1 MPDTAKGTTWEKEQT
16 TLAKGTAHVEAK
28 SPSRHGWQ
36 TGQSALLLEHRVVRD
51 RNRKYP
57 DGSQITK
64 EF

>member
-1 MPDTAKGTTWEKEQT
+1 MSDTAKGTTWEKEQT
-16 TLAKGTAHVEAK
+16 TLAKGTAYVEAE
-28 SPSRHGWQ
+28 SPSRNAWQ
-36 TGQSALLLEHRVVRD
+36 TGQSAVSLEHRVVRD